1 MSQSTTSK
9 LFLIGGLY
17 LSQGIPNGFFRHTAP
32 VVFRES
38 GISLEQIALWFP
50 ALYIPWM
57 LKFIWSIFVEKFHS
71 KNYGKY
77 RSWIVPLQILTAGVM
92 VAVSNWQFGGPVAL
106 FVLAVALINIFS
118 SLQDV
123 ATDGQAVQL
132 LDESERG
139 LGNAI
144 QVGTFWAGYVIGGGL
159 ILVLMNSLGWN
170 VLLIAMAFITILAT
184 IPVFRSRNLDPD
196 RESREDGGGI
206 LTFLRQPMIIR
217 ILLMIAAFRMLEGF
231 IRSVLPAMFKDWGMS
246 LGDIGLLLGVFAPVS
261 ALAGALTAG
270 LLVNRI
276 GRLRSL
282 LWFGALQALSA
293 GGYLLLASQDGAVS
307 ITAALPAVLVD
318 HFVSGMTAVALFS
331 LMMDWSRRRH
341 GGTDYTFMDCIG
353 VFAMMAGTTVSY
365 LLAAVGGYAIAF
377 AAALPLVLISLFV
390 VQRLYARIMENP
402 RWQKMRTA

>member
-159 ILVLMNSLGWN
+159 ILVLMSSLGWN

-307 ITAALPAVLVD
+307 ITTALPAVLVD

-331 LMMDWSRRRH
+331 LMMDWSRRIH
-341 GGTDYTFMDCIG
+341 GGSDYTFMDCIG

-390 VQRLYARIMENP
+390 VQRLYARIMETP
-402 RWQKMRTA
+402 RWQKMRTT

>member
-92 VAVSNWQFGGPVAL
+92 VAVSNWQLGGPVAL

-206 LTFLRQPMIIR
+206 LTFL
-217 ILLMIAAFRMLEGF
+217 
-231 IRSVLPAMFKDWGMS
+231 S
-246 LGDIGLLLGVFAPVS
+246 LIH
-261 ALAGALTAG
+261 
-270 LLVNRI
+270 I
-276 GRLRSL
+276 
-282 LWFGALQALSA
+282 
-293 GGYLLLASQDGAVS
+293 
-307 ITAALPAVLVD
+307 
-318 HFVSGMTAVALFS
+318 
-331 LMMDWSRRRH
+331 
-341 GGTDYTFMDCIG
+341 
-353 VFAMMAGTTVSY
+353 
-365 LLAAVGGYAIAF
+365 
-377 AAALPLVLISLFV
+377 
-390 VQRLYARIMENP
+390 
-402 RWQKMRTA
+402 